1 MPTLLPAVA
10 DLAAKAFDAGE
21 CGVLD
26 ERLGE
31 ADSTLS
37 ILEGVS
43 DRFSLGVP
51 FIGAPAPP
59 ARPPLATR

>member
-1 MPTLLPAVA
+1 MPTLLPNVA

-31 ADSTLS
+31 AESTLS

-51 FIGAPAPP
+51 FIGG
-59 ARPPLATR
+59 